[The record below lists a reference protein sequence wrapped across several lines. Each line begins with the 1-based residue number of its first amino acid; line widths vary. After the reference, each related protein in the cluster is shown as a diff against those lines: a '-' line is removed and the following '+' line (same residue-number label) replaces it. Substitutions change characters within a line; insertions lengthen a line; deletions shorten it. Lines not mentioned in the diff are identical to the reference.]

1 MLYRKIFLNS
11 LIAFLL
17 IQALFHYS
25 DVEMLKYLLYATEL
39 SFILFSLLTVIKKVP
54 KLTSEIF
61 YLISFSVLV
70 LFNFFV
76 NQQSQIDDI
85 TKIFGGI
92 VIFTASF
99 YLCRGEYT
107 VKKNERIKLIFI
119 AFLPFFIFVIDTIFG
134 YKESENAMSIF
145 SNSNNYIF
153 FSICCI
159 WLMMLYDFSRKL
171 VLSFTALSLAVT
183 STLGAFLA
191 LNIAAVFYFRKK
203 IFSPR
208 FFIFF
213 SIAASVGIILIIYSD
228 LYLFE
233 RIRGTA
239 NVFYTLISDY
249 NINEFADIGFGDAM
263 AMSGS
268 NDGSD
273 VSFLFRIKIWTE
285 SLTYF
290 LNQNIIILLF
300 GLGFGATPEINSFG
314 LVAHNDYLTWLI
326 EFGFFG
332 FTLIVYGIWK
342 GFLKLKDTIFII
354 PYLAILI
361 YFFTENLFYN
371 FFAIAIFSF
380 CLALTLQKIKNEN
393 FTD

>member
-119 AFLPFFIFVIDTIFG
+119 ALLPFFIFVIDTIFG

-203 IFSPR
+203 IFSPQ

-290 LNQNIIILLF
+290 LNQNIIIMLF

>member
-11 LIAFLL
+11 LIVFLL

-61 YLISFSVLV
+61 YLISFLVLV

-119 AFLPFFIFVIDTIFG
+119 ALLPFFIFVIDTIFG

-159 WLMMLYDFSRKL
+159 WMMMLYGFSRKL
-171 VLSFTALSLAVT
+171 VLGFTALSLAVT

-191 LNIAAVFYFRKK
+191 LTIAAVFYFRKK
-203 IFSPR
+203 IFFPR
-208 FFIFF
+208 FFMFF

-326 EFGFFG
+326 EFGSFG

-380 CLALTLQKIKNEN
+380 CLALTIQKTKNEN

>member
-1 MLYRKIFLNS
+1 M
-11 LIAFLL
+11 
-17 IQALFHYS
+17 
-25 DVEMLKYLLYATEL
+25 
-39 SFILFSLLTVIKKVP
+39 
-54 KLTSEIF
+54 
-61 YLISFSVLV
+61 
-70 LFNFFV
+70 
-76 NQQSQIDDI
+76 
-85 TKIFGGI
+85 
-92 VIFTASF
+92 
-99 YLCRGEYT
+99 
-107 VKKNERIKLIFI
+107 
-119 AFLPFFIFVIDTIFG
+119 
-134 YKESENAMSIF
+134 
-145 SNSNNYIF
+145 
-153 FSICCI
+153 
-159 WLMMLYDFSRKL
+159 
-171 VLSFTALSLAVT
+171 
-183 STLGAFLA
+183 
-191 LNIAAVFYFRKK
+191 
-203 IFSPR
+203 
-208 FFIFF
+208 FF